1 MNYYKIQA
9 KFLKLKRGYMKNI
22 KTLLGLRIREIRK
35 QNKLTQEQLAEK
47 IGIEIPSLSNIEN
60 GKNYPN
66 SETIEKIAMGL
77 NVQIFEL
84 FIFEHLKEP
93 DKNKMLEEI
102 NSILSKNTKLLKTI
116 HTITISLK

>member
-1 MNYYKIQA
+1 M
-9 KFLKLKRGYMKNI
+9 RNI
-22 KTLLGLRIREIRK
+22 KNLLGLRIREIRK
-35 QNKLTQEQLAEK
+35 SNKLTQEQLAEK

-66 SETIEKIAMGL
+66 SETIEKIAKGL

-93 DKNKMLEEI
+93 DSKKMLKELI
-102 NSILSKNTKLLKTI
+102 SILEKDTNLLKI
-116 HTITISLK
+116 VYTITLNLKKT

>member
-1 MNYYKIQA
+1 ME
-9 KFLKLKRGYMKNI
+9 NI

-66 SETIEKIAMGL
+66 SETIEKIATGL

-93 DKNKMLEEI
+93 DNKKMLEEI

-116 HTITISLK
+116 HTITTNLK